1 MSLKELTKDLH
12 DQAENTPFMKA
23 VFARTLPLE
32 LWTDWTY
39 QRSLFYGAIEGAADA
54 AGLLDDLPGI
64 RRSFYLYLDY
74 KEMAGDNRHQFKP
87 SVMEYHKYIIS
98 LYPDADRLMAHLYT
112 WHMGDLFGGQ
122 MIKKIIDAP
131 HRHLEFK
138 DPKTLM
144 TNIRGKITDDLA
156 DEARVAFEWAIK
168 MLNEY
173 EV

>member
-23 VFARTLPLE
+23 VFAKTLPLE

-74 KEMAGDNRHQFKP
+74 KEMAGEQKHLFKK
-87 SVMEYHKYIIS
+87 SVLEYHKYIIS
-98 LYPDADRLMAHLYT
+98 LYPDSNRLMAHLYT

-122 MIKKIIDAP
+122 MIKQIIDAP

-138 DPKTLM
+138 DSRTLM
-144 TNIRGKITDDLA
+144 TNIRSKITDDMA
-156 DEARVAFEWAIK
+156 DEARTAFNWAIE

-173 EV
+173 KL

>member
-23 VFARTLPLE
+23 VFSRTLPLE

-74 KEMAGDNRHQFKP
+74 KEMAGESRHVFKP
-87 SVMEYHKYIIS
+87 SVLEYHKYIIS
-98 LYPDADRLMAHLYT
+98 LYPDQDRLMAHLYT

-122 MIKKIIDAP
+122 MIKKIIEAP

-138 DPKTLM
+138 DSKTLM
-144 TNIRGKITDDLA
+144 TNIRAKINDDMA
-156 DEARVAFEWAIK
+156 SEARTAFEWAIR

-173 EV
+173 KV